1 MNNSNYIKA
10 LRLLSEVSRKDKYII
25 LGSVATLSYTQEIGY
40 MRQIHDIDVIM
51 DRDEADVVKRLLLNE
66 GFELKTFI
74 DKRMP
79 FYKSL
84 IKQAESQYL
93 RFVRN
98 NVAIEILSTQF
109 IKIGNTLKFDL
120 YPKIWAQIPKDSI
133 VEQQLGGV
141 TFTTLNLN
149 LIWGIKQFLNNTL
162 GRLMPYKG
170 EQRDKDLAVL
180 KTMVNVKEAKQM
192 LTKCRLGYLKLS
204 IRIPTFII

>member
-109 IKIGNTLKFDL
+109 IKIGNT
-120 YPKIWAQIPKDSI
+120 
-133 VEQQLGGV
+133 
-141 TFTTLNLN
+141 TL
-149 LIWGIKQFLNNTL
+149 F
-162 GRLMPYKG
+162 
-170 EQRDKDLAVL
+170 
-180 KTMVNVKEAKQM
+180 
-192 LTKCRLGYLKLS
+192 LTKRRY
-204 IRIPTFII
+204 